1 MNIKDKALDYFQT
14 NYNRFLTEYIEFL
27 KIPSVSTDPAHTED
41 ISAAATFLVKKLE
54 KLGFTSVKAHKTI
67 LHPIVLGEYLCEDSS
82 APTILVYGHYDVQPP
97 DPLNEWTSE
106 PFNPTLRDDYI
117 YARGASDMKGQIL
130 ASIYALESILK
141 GGRLPVNVKFILEG
155 EEEIGS
161 PSLITFLTENKDF
174 LKADMV
180 LNPDAGMI
188 AKDRPTI
195 VVGLRGLA
203 YFELV
208 VYGPKADLHSGQF
221 GGIVENPA
229 HVLSKIIS
237 KLHDNNGKVSIPG
250 FYDRVRP
257 LSDDDREKINSLNIS
272 DERYKQLTG
281 VPNLYGEAGF
291 TPIERAGARP
301 TLDVNGLYSGFIG
314 DGAKTIIPA
323 YAKAK
328 ISCRLVPDQDPEEIH
343 NLFSK
348 YVESIIPNTV
358 RYEIIKHSGAPAYLG
373 SEAPGLDNLSKAL
386 EDTWG
391 EKVVYKREGGSIP
404 VATWMKNIL
413 GVDSILFGF
422 GLPDD
427 QIHSPNERQ
436 HIPTWKKGVEAL
448 ISFFLSFTN

>member
-1 MNIKDKALDYFQT
+1 MKYKDKALSYFKE
-14 NYNRFLTEYIEFL
+14 NFDGFLAEYYEFL
-27 KIPSVSTDPAHTED
+27 RIPSVSTDPIHVDDIHT
-41 ISAAATFLVKKLE
+41 AANFLITKLE
-54 KLGFTSVKAHKTI
+54 KLGFSNVKAYNTK
-67 LHPIVLGEYLCEDSS
+67 LHPIVVGEYLSNILS
-82 APTILVYGHYDVQPP
+82 APTVLIYGHYDVQPP
-97 DPLNEWTSE
+97 DPLNEWTTE
-106 PFNPTLRDDYI
+106 PFNPTQRGDYL

-130 ASIYALESILK
+130 ASIFALESILNTSSLK
-141 GGRLPVNVKFILEG
+141 VNIKYILEG

-161 PSLITFLTENKDF
+161 PSLTSFLNDHKDL

-188 AKDRPTI
+188 AQDKPTI

-229 HVLSKIIS
+229 HVLASVIS
-237 KLHDNNGKVSIPG
+237 KLHNTNGAVSIPG
-250 FYDRVRP
+250 FYDRVLP
-257 LSDDDREKINSLNIS
+257 LSSDDRQIINSLNIS
-272 DERYKQLTG
+272 EERYKNLTG
-281 VPNLYGEAGF
+281 VPNLFGEAGF

-314 DGAKTIIPA
+314 EGAKTIIPA

-328 ISCRLVPDQDPEEIH
+328 ISCRLVPDQDPDEIH
-343 NLFSK
+343 NHFSK
-348 YVESIIPNTV
+348 YVESIMPNTV

-373 SEAPGLDNLSKAL
+373 SKAPGLGKLSKAL

-448 ISFFLSFTN
+448 IYFFLSL